1 MCCDI
6 KDIRDELDI
15 LQSAAQHQKTVEEG
29 LKRGLK
35 RGLKKG
41 SQGVDLAAAYILK
54 DLEEMDTSATRI
66 QSAVSL
72 PLVPL
77 INDVSAY

>member
-15 LQSAAQHQKTVEEG
+15 LQSAAQHQKTVEE
-29 LKRGLK
+29 GLK